1 MKRIASFEVDHT
13 VLKRGIYTSRVD
25 CDITTY
31 DLRTRRPN
39 VEEVMSNAA
48 IHTVEHLFATYV
60 RNSEFSNE
68 IIYFGPMGCRTGF
81 YFLVR
86 NISPEN
92 VIKLTIDTMKFIAD
106 FEGDIPGVSAKECGN
121 YREHD
126 LIGAKEI
133 AVDYLEYIK
142 DYTVEQLKY

>member
-1 MKRIASFEVDHT
+1 
-13 VLKRGIYTSRVD
+13 
-25 CDITTY
+25 
-31 DLRTRRPN
+31 
-39 VEEVMSNAA
+39 
-48 IHTVEHLFATYV
+48 
-60 RNSEFSNE
+60 
-68 IIYFGPMGCRTGF
+68 
-81 YFLVR
+81 
-86 NISPEN
+86 
-92 VIKLTIDTMKFIAD
+92 MKFIAD